1 MSLLESIQRPFDLKN
16 LGTPQLN
23 QLADELRRFI
33 IDSVSN
39 TGGHLAANLGTV
51 ELTIALH
58 RTLNLPHDKL
68 IWDVGHQAYAH
79 KILSGRREA
88 MSTLRTFGG
97 LSGFTKR
104 SESEYDPFGAG
115 HSSTSISAALGFAK
129 AFKMRGE
136 SHQAV
141 AVIGDGALTA
151 GQAFEALNHAGAG
164 KSNLLVVLNDNAMS
178 ISPNVGALNKHLA
191 RLMTSRSYQRARKD
205 GKQVFDLLGMAHLA
219 RRAKDQVKDIL
230 TPADT
235 PRALFEELGFR
246 YVGPVDGHDLETL
259 SDVLDNLST
268 QHGPRLLHVLTQ
280 KGRGYAPAEEDP
292 VRYHGV
298 STFNPYKL
306 EAEATPQKPTQRTAD
321 KAPIKQ
327 SFTQAFGDWLCA
339 AAAREPKLIGVT
351 PAMCEGSGMVDF
363 SMRFPERYFDVG
375 IAEQHAVTFA
385 GGLAAAGMKPV
396 MAIYSTFLQRGYDQA
411 VHDIALQNLPV
422 LFAIDRAGL
431 VGADGATHAG
441 LYDIAFLRCVPNIV
455 LFTPADESELV
466 RMLNTGLKHDG
477 PLAVR
482 YPRGGSAG
490 RAAPLAAVDE
500 SCPLGQAIWHKR
512 GQDCAILAF
521 GPLLHEALKAAES
534 LNCSVID
541 MRCVKPLDLDTLRE
555 AAATHTRL
563 VTLEDHAL
571 MGGAG
576 SAVLEALSDMGLQTP
591 VLRLGLPD
599 VITLQGTQS
608 ELYRHYGLD
617 AAGIVQHIT
626 QGAHGAACNPLINH
640 GIPC

>member
-1 MSLLESIQRPFDLKN
+1 MSLLESIHSPADLKS
-16 LGTPQLN
+16 LSTVQLN
-23 QLADELRRFI
+23 QLAGELRRFI

-58 RTLNLPHDKL
+58 RALDLPEDIL

-79 KILSGRREA
+79 KILTGRREA
-88 MSTLRTFGG
+88 MRDLRKFGG

-104 SESEYDPFGAG
+104 SESTYDPFGAG

-129 AFKMRGE
+129 AFKIRGE
-136 SHQAV
+136 THQAV

-164 KSNLLVVLNDNAMS
+164 KANLLVVLNDNAMS

-191 RLMTSRSYQRARKD
+191 RLITGRTYQRVRED
-205 GKQVFDLLGMAHLA
+205 GKQVFDLLGMAQLA
-219 RRAKDQVKDIL
+219 RRAKDQVKDMLMPIE
-230 TPADT
+230 THRT
-235 PRALFEELGFR
+235 LFEELGFR

-259 SDVLDNLST
+259 TDVLHNLST
-268 QHGPRLLHVLTQ
+268 QQGPRLLHVVTQ
-280 KGRGYAPAEEDP
+280 KGRGYAPAEADP
-292 VRYHGV
+292 VRFHGV

-306 EAEATPQKPTQRTAD
+306 EPTQAKPSTT
-321 KAPIKQ
+321 
-327 SFTQAFGDWLCA
+327 FTSAFGDWLCH
-339 AAAREPKLIGVT
+339 AAARDACLVGVT
-351 PAMCEGSGMVDF
+351 PAMSEGSGMVDF
-363 SMRFPERYFDVG
+363 SMQFPERYFDVG

-385 GGLAAAGMKPV
+385 GGLAAAGLKPV

-441 LYDIAFLRCVPNIV
+441 LYDIAFLRCIPNMQIY
-455 LFTPADESELV
+455 TPSDERELL
-466 RMLNTGLKHDG
+466 RMLDAGLAHDG
-477 PLAVR
+477 PVAVR
-482 YPRGGSAG
+482 YPRGGSG
-490 RAAPLAAVDE
+490 GQDAPMSATEPLNQAV
-500 SCPLGQAIWHKR
+500 WRKR
-512 GQDCAILAF
+512 GKDVAILAF
-521 GPLLHEALKAAES
+521 GPLLHEALKAAET
-534 LNCSVID
+534 LGCSVID
-541 MRCVKPLDLDTLRE
+541 MRSVKPLDLDTLR
-555 AAATHTRL
+555 AAATTHGQL

-576 SAVLEALSDMGLQTP
+576 SAVLEALCTMGIHTP

-599 VITLQGTQS
+599 VITVQGTQA
-608 ELYRHYGLD
+608 ELYHHYGLD
-617 AAGIVQHIT
+617 ASGIIQAIHVAT
-626 QGAHGAACNPLINH
+626 KT
-640 GIPC
+640 IPE

>member
-1 MSLLESIQRPFDLKN
+1 MSLLEAIHSPANLKI
-16 LGTPQLN
+16 LSAVQLN
-23 QLADELRRFI
+23 QLAGELRRFI
-33 IDSVSN
+33 IDSVSS

-51 ELTIALH
+51 ELTLALH
-58 RTLNLPHDKL
+58 RALNLPEDIL

-79 KILSGRREA
+79 KILSGRRQA
-88 MSTLRTFGG
+88 MNTLRQFGG

-104 SESEYDPFGAG
+104 AESDYDPFGAG

-129 AFKMRGE
+129 AFKIRGE
-136 SHQAV
+136 KHQAV

-164 KSNLLVVLNDNAMS
+164 KANLLVVLNDNAMS

-191 RLMTSRSYQRARKD
+191 RLITSRSYHRVRED
-205 GKQVFDLLGMAHLA
+205 GKQFFDLLGMVQLA
-219 RRAKDQVKDIL
+219 RRAKDQVKGIL
-230 TPADT
+230 TPLDT
-235 PRALFEELGFR
+235 QRALFEELGFR

-259 SDVLDNLST
+259 SDVLGNLASQT
-268 QHGPRLLHVLTQ
+268 GPRLLHVLTQ
-280 KGRGYAPAEEDP
+280 KGRGYAPAEADP

-306 EAEATPQKPTQRTAD
+306 EPTQASPKR
-321 KAPIKQ
+321 
-327 SFTQAFGDWLCA
+327 SFTSAFGDWLCSSA
-339 AAAREPKLIGVT
+339 ERNPRVVGVT

-363 SMRFPERYFDVG
+363 STRFAERYFDVG

-441 LYDIAFLRCVPNIV
+441 LYDIAFLRCVPNMVI
-455 LFTPADESELV
+455 LTPSDENELA
-466 RMLNTGLKHDG
+466 RMLNAGLAHDG
-477 PLAVR
+477 PVAVR
-482 YPRGGSAG
+482 YPRGGSGAT
-490 RAAPLAAVDE
+490 ATAPAPDE
-500 SCPLGQAIWHKR
+500 TCAFGQALWHRR
-512 GQDCAILAF
+512 GTHTAILAF
-521 GPLLHEALKAAES
+521 GPLLHEALKAAEQ
-534 LNCSVID
+534 LDVRGENLSVID
-541 MRCVKPLDLDTLRE
+541 MRSVKPLDLDTLRMV
-555 AAATHTRL
+555 ACTHERL
-563 VTLEDHAL
+563 LTLEDHAL

-576 SAVLEALSDMGLQTP
+576 SAVLEALSDMGLNTP

-599 VITLQGTQS
+599 VITLQGSQG

-617 AAGIVQHIT
+617 AAGIIQKL
-626 QGAHGAACNPLINH
+626 AATFP
-640 GIPC
+640 

>member
-1 MSLLESIQRPFDLKN
+1 MFLLESIHTPHDLKA
-16 LGTPQLN
+16 LSAVQLN
-23 QLADELRRFI
+23 QLAGELRHFI

-51 ELTIALH
+51 ELTLALH
-58 RTLNLPHDKL
+58 RVLNLPEDAL

-79 KILSGRREA
+79 KILTGRREA
-88 MSTLRTFGG
+88 MRGLRKFGG

-104 SESEYDPFGAG
+104 EESAFDPFGAG

-129 AFKMRGE
+129 AFMLRGE
-136 SHQAV
+136 THQAV

-151 GQAFEALNHAGAG
+151 GQAFEALNHAGTSKA
-164 KSNLLVVLNDNAMS
+164 NLLVVLNDNAMS

-191 RLMTSRSYQRARKD
+191 RLITGRTYQRVRED
-205 GKQVFDLLGMAHLA
+205 GKQVFDLLGMAQLA
-219 RRAKDQVKDIL
+219 RRAKDQVKDML
-230 TPADT
+230 TPIET
-235 PRALFEELGFR
+235 QRTLFEELGFR

-259 SDVLDNLST
+259 TEVLANLST

-280 KGRGYAPAEEDP
+280 KGRGYAPAEADP
-292 VRYHGV
+292 VRFHGV

-306 EAEATPQKPTQRTAD
+306 EPTQAKPKLT
-321 KAPIKQ
+321 
-327 SFTQAFGDWLCA
+327 FTSTFGDWLCHA
-339 AAAREPKLIGVT
+339 ATRDARVVGVT

-363 SMRFPERYFDVG
+363 SMQFPERYFDVG

-441 LYDIAFLRCVPNIV
+441 LYDIAFLRCIPNMQI
-455 LFTPADESELV
+455 FTPSDERELL
-466 RMLNTGLKHDG
+466 RMLDAGLAHDG
-477 PLAVR
+477 PVAVR
-482 YPRGGSAG
+482 YPRGGSG
-490 RAAPLAAVDE
+490 GQDAPMPETDPLNQAV
-500 SCPLGQAIWHKR
+500 WRKR
-512 GQDCAILAF
+512 GKDIAILAF
-521 GPLLHEALKAAES
+521 GSLLHEALKAAET
-534 LNCSVID
+534 LDCSVID
-541 MRCVKPLDLDTLRE
+541 MRSVKPLDLDTLR
-555 AAATHTRL
+555 AAATTHGQL

-576 SAVLEALSDMGLQTP
+576 SAVLEALCAMGIHTP

-599 VITLQGTQS
+599 VITVQGTQA

-617 AAGIVQHIT
+617 ADGIIKSIQPT
-626 QGAHGAACNPLINH
+626 D
-640 GIPC
+640 

>member
-1 MSLLESIQRPFDLKN
+1 MSLLKSIHTPHDLKA
-16 LGTPQLN
+16 LSTVQLN
-23 QLADELRRFI
+23 QLAGELRRFI

-51 ELTIALH
+51 ELTVALH
-58 RTLNLPHDKL
+58 RALNLPQDAL

-79 KILSGRREA
+79 KILTGRREA
-88 MSTLRTFGG
+88 MRDLRKFGG

-104 SESEYDPFGAG
+104 EESEYDPFGAG

-129 AFKMRGE
+129 AFKIRGE
-136 SHQAV
+136 THQAV

-164 KSNLLVVLNDNAMS
+164 KANLLVVLNDNAMS

-191 RLMTSRSYQRARKD
+191 RLITGRTYRRVRED
-205 GKQVFDLLGMAHLA
+205 GKQVFDLLGMAQLA
-219 RRAKDQVKDIL
+219 RRAKDQVKDML
-230 TPADT
+230 TPVESH
-235 PRALFEELGFR
+235 RALFEELGFR

-259 SDVLDNLST
+259 TDVLANLST
-268 QHGPRLLHVLTQ
+268 QTGPRLLHVLTQ
-280 KGRGYAPAEEDP
+280 KGRGYAPAEADP

-298 STFNPYKL
+298 GCFNPYKI
-306 EAEATPQKPTQRTAD
+306 EPEQSKPSTT
-321 KAPIKQ
+321 
-327 SFTQAFGDWLCA
+327 FTSAFGDWLCA
-339 AAAREPKLIGVT
+339 AAERHPSLVGVT

-363 SMRFPERYFDVG
+363 SMQFPERYFDVG

-441 LYDIAFLRCVPNIV
+441 LYDIAFLRCIPNMRI
-455 LFTPADESELV
+455 FIPSDESELL
-466 RMLNTGLKHDG
+466 RMLDAGLALTG
-477 PLAVR
+477 PVAVR
-482 YPRGGSAG
+482 YPRGGSGVTDTAG
-490 RAAPLAAVDE
+490 ATAYGT
-500 SCPLGQAIWHKR
+500 SPLGQAVWRRR
-512 GQDCAILAF
+512 GTHTAILAF

-534 LNCSVID
+534 LDCSVID
-541 MRCVKPLDLDTLRE
+541 MRSVKPLDLDML
-555 AAATHTRL
+555 ADVASTHAQL
-563 VTLEDHAL
+563 ITLEDHAL

-576 SAVLEALSDMGLQTP
+576 SAVLEALCELGIHTP
-591 VLRLGLPD
+591 VQRLGLPD
-599 VITLQGTQS
+599 VITVQGTQA

-617 AAGIVQHIT
+617 AAGIIKAIRQS
-626 QGAHGAACNPLINH
+626 
-640 GIPC
+640 IP

>member
-1 MSLLESIQRPFDLKN
+1 MSLLESSNTPHDLKA
-16 LGTPQLN
+16 LSAVQLN
-23 QLADELRRFI
+23 QLSGELRRFI

-51 ELTIALH
+51 ELTVALH
-58 RTLNLPHDKL
+58 RVLDLPDDAL

-79 KILSGRREA
+79 KILTGRREA
-88 MSTLRTFGG
+88 MRGLRKFGG

-104 SESEYDPFGAG
+104 EESEYDPFGAG

-129 AFKMRGE
+129 AFKIRGE
-136 SHQAV
+136 THQAV

-164 KSNLLVVLNDNAMS
+164 KANLLVVLNDNAMS

-191 RLMTSRSYQRARKD
+191 RLITGRTYQRVRED
-205 GKQVFDLLGMAHLA
+205 GKHVFDLLGMAQLA
-219 RRAKDQVKDIL
+219 RRAKEQVKDML
-230 TPADT
+230 TPIET
-235 PRALFEELGFR
+235 QRTLFEELGFR

-259 SDVLDNLST
+259 TDVLANLSSQT
-268 QHGPRLLHVLTQ
+268 GPRLLHVLTQ

-306 EAEATPQKPTQRTAD
+306 EPTLAKPKIT
-321 KAPIKQ
+321 
-327 SFTQAFGDWLCA
+327 FTSTFGDWLCH
-339 AAAREPKLIGVT
+339 AAARDERVVGVT

-441 LYDIAFLRCVPNIV
+441 LYDIAFLRCIPNMQI
-455 LFTPADESELV
+455 FTPSDESELV
-466 RMLNTGLKHDG
+466 RMLDAGLTQPG
-477 PLAVR
+477 PVAVR
-482 YPRGGSAG
+482 YPRGGSGVTDTTCAT
-490 RAAPLAAVDE
+490 AYE
-500 SCPLGQAIWHKR
+500 TCPFGQAIWRRR
-512 GQDCAILAF
+512 GPEKSEGKSKGTAILAF
-521 GPLLHEALKAAES
+521 GPLLHEALKAAGS
-534 LNCSVID
+534 LDCSVID
-541 MRCVKPLDLDTLRE
+541 MRSVKPLDRDTL
-555 AAATHTRL
+555 ADVASTHAQL
-563 VTLEDHAL
+563 ITLEDHAL

-576 SAVLEALSDMGLQTP
+576 SAVLEALSEMGIHIP
-591 VLRLGLPD
+591 VQRLGLPD
-599 VITLQGTQS
+599 VLTLQGTQA
-608 ELYRHYGLD
+608 ELYRHYELD
-617 AAGIVQHIT
+617 AAGI
-626 QGAHGAACNPLINH
+626 INT
-640 GIPC
+640 IQQSMP

>member
-1 MSLLESIQRPFDLKN
+1 MLLLESIHTPDDLKA
-16 LGTPQLN
+16 LSTTQLN
-23 QLADELRRFI
+23 QLAGEVRRFI

-58 RTLNLPHDKL
+58 RVLNLPHDAL

-88 MSTLRTFGG
+88 MFTLRQFGG

-104 SESEYDPFGAG
+104 SESTYDPFGAG

-129 AFKMRGE
+129 AFKMCGE
-136 SHQAV
+136 AHQAV

-164 KSNLLVVLNDNAMS
+164 KANLLVVLNDNAMS

-191 RLMTSRSYQRARKD
+191 RLITGRTYRRVRED
-205 GKQVFDLLGMAHLA
+205 GKHVFDLLGMAQLA
-219 RRAKDQVKDIL
+219 RRAKDQVKDML
-230 TPADT
+230 TPMET
-235 PRALFEELGFR
+235 QRTLFEELGFR

-259 SDVLDNLST
+259 IDVLGNLSAQT
-268 QHGPRLLHVLTQ
+268 GPRLLHVLTQ

-298 STFNPYKL
+298 GTFNPYKI
-306 EAEATPQKPTQRTAD
+306 EPTQTQA
-321 KAPIKQ
+321 KT
-327 SFTQAFGDWLCA
+327 SFTSTFGDWLCD
-339 AAAREPKLIGVT
+339 AAAREPKLVGVT
-351 PAMCEGSGMVDF
+351 PAMSEGSGMVNF
-363 SMRFPERYFDVG
+363 SLRFPERYFDVG

-441 LYDIAFLRCVPNIV
+441 LYDIAFLRCIPNMQI
-455 LFTPADESELV
+455 FTPSDERELV
-466 RMLNTGLKHDG
+466 RMLDAGLAHLG
-477 PLAVR
+477 PVAVR
-482 YPRGGSAG
+482 YPRGGSG
-490 RAAPLAAVDE
+490 AALLAHAATDETRSITQAV
-500 SCPLGQAIWHKR
+500 WRKR
-512 GQDCAILAF
+512 GKDTAILAF
-521 GPLLHEALKAAES
+521 GPLLHEALKAAED
-534 LNCSVID
+534 LGCSVID
-541 MRCVKPLDLDTLRE
+541 MRSVKPLDMDALRQ

-576 SAVLEALSDMGLQTP
+576 SAVLEALCDMGLQTP

-599 VITLQGTQS
+599 VITLQGSQA

-617 AAGIVQHIT
+617 AEGILHAIQR
-626 QGAHGAACNPLINH
+626 INH
-640 GIPC
+640 PE

>member
-1 MSLLESIQRPFDLKN
+1 MSLLERIQHPFDLKN
-16 LGTPQLN
+16 LSTTQLN

-33 IDSVSN
+33 IDSVSR

-58 RTLNLPHDKL
+58 RALNLPHDKL

-88 MSTLRTFGG
+88 MSTLRKFGG

-136 SHQAV
+136 AHQAV

-164 KSNLLVVLNDNAMS
+164 KANLLVVLNDNAMS

-191 RLMTSRSYQRARKD
+191 RLITGRTYRRVRED
-205 GKQVFDLLGMAHLA
+205 GKHVFDLLGMAQLA
-219 RRAKDQVKDIL
+219 RRAKDQVKDML
-230 TPADT
+230 TPIET
-235 PRALFEELGFR
+235 QRTLFEELGFR
-246 YVGPVDGHDLETL
+246 YVGPVDGHDIETL
-259 SDVLDNLST
+259 TDVLSNLSAQT
-268 QHGPRLLHVLTQ
+268 GPRLLHVLTQ

-298 STFNPYKL
+298 STFNPYKI
-306 EAEATPQKPTQRTAD
+306 EPPQA
-321 KAPIKQ
+321 KAKT
-327 SFTQAFGDWLCA
+327 SFTSAFGDWLCA
-339 AAAREPKLIGVT
+339 AAERNNKVVGVT

-441 LYDIAFLRCVPNIV
+441 LYDIAFLRCVPNMLI
-455 LFTPADESELV
+455 FTPSDESELA
-466 RMLNTGLKHDG
+466 RMLNAGLSHDG
-477 PLAVR
+477 PVAVR
-482 YPRGGSAG
+482 YPRGGSALS
-490 RAAPLAAVDE
+490 AAPLAAVDE
-500 SCPLGQAIWHKR
+500 SCPPGQAIWRQR

-521 GPLLHEALKAAES
+521 GSLLHEALKAAES
-534 LNCSVID
+534 LDCSVID
-541 MRCVKPLDLDTLRE
+541 MRCVKPLDLAALRE

-576 SAVLEALSDMGLQTP
+576 SAVLEALCDMGLQTP

-617 AAGIVQHIT
+617 AAGIIQRI
-626 QGAHGAACNPLINH
+626 A
-640 GIPC
+640 

>member
-1 MSLLESIQRPFDLKN
+1 MSLLESIRTPHDLKA
-16 LGTPQLN
+16 LSTVQLN
-23 QLADELRRFI
+23 QLAGEVRRFI

-58 RTLNLPHDKL
+58 RALNLPHDAL
-68 IWDVGHQAYAH
+68 IWDVGHQAYTH
-79 KILSGRREA
+79 KILSGRRTA
-88 MSTLRTFGG
+88 MGTLRKFGG

-104 SESEYDPFGAG
+104 SESAYDPFGAG

-129 AFKMRGE
+129 AFKIRGE
-136 SHQAV
+136 AHQAV

-164 KSNLLVVLNDNAMS
+164 KANLLVVLNDNAMS

-191 RLMTSRSYQRARKD
+191 RLITGRTYQRVRED
-205 GKQVFDLLGMAHLA
+205 GKQVFSLLGMAQLA
-219 RRAKDQVKDIL
+219 RRAKDQVKDML
-230 TPADT
+230 TPIET
-235 PRALFEELGFR
+235 QRTLFEELGFR

-259 SDVLDNLST
+259 TDVLANLST
-268 QHGPRLLHVLTQ
+268 QTGPRLLHVLTQ
-280 KGRGYAPAEEDP
+280 KGRGYAPAEADP

-298 STFNPYKL
+298 GCFNPYKI
-306 EAEATPQKPTQRTAD
+306 EPAQSKPSTT
-321 KAPIKQ
+321 
-327 SFTQAFGDWLCA
+327 FTSAFGDWLCTA
-339 AAAREPKLIGVT
+339 AEHHPSLVGVT

-411 VHDIALQNLPV
+411 LHDIALQNLPV

-441 LYDIAFLRCVPNIV
+441 LYDIAFLRCIPNMVI
-455 LFTPADESELV
+455 LTPSDENELA
-466 RMLNTGLKHDG
+466 RMLNAGLSHDG
-477 PLAVR
+477 PVAVR
-482 YPRGGSAG
+482 YPRGGSG
-490 RAAPLAAVDE
+490 GTGTPLATPDE
-500 SCPLGQAIWHKR
+500 TCPPGQAVWRKR
-512 GQDCAILAF
+512 GSADGQGTAILAF

-534 LNCSVID
+534 LDCSVID
-541 MRCVKPLDLDTLRE
+541 MRSVKPLDINTLRE
-555 AAATHTRL
+555 AASTHSQL
-563 VTLEDHAL
+563 ITLEDHAL

-576 SAVLEALSDMGLQTP
+576 SAVLEALCEMGIHIP

-599 VITLQGTQS
+599 VITVQGTQS

-617 AAGIVQHIT
+617 AAGILQRLT
-626 QGAHGAACNPLINH
+626 
-640 GIPC
+640 

>member
-1 MSLLESIQRPFDLKN
+1 MSLLERIQHPFDLKN
-16 LGTPQLN
+16 LSTTQLN

-33 IDSVSN
+33 IDSVSR

-58 RTLNLPHDKL
+58 RALNLPHDKL

-88 MSTLRTFGG
+88 MSTLRKFGG

-136 SHQAV
+136 AHQAV

-164 KSNLLVVLNDNAMS
+164 KANLLVVLNDNAMS

-191 RLMTSRSYQRARKD
+191 RLITGRTYRRVRED
-205 GKQVFDLLGMAHLA
+205 GKHVFDLLGMAQLA
-219 RRAKDQVKDIL
+219 RRAKDQVKDML
-230 TPADT
+230 TPIET
-235 PRALFEELGFR
+235 QRTLFEELGFR
-246 YVGPVDGHDLETL
+246 YVGPVDGHDIETL
-259 SDVLDNLST
+259 TDVLCNLSAQT
-268 QHGPRLLHVLTQ
+268 GPRLLHVLTQ

-298 STFNPYKL
+298 STFNPYKI
-306 EAEATPQKPTQRTAD
+306 EPPQA
-321 KAPIKQ
+321 KAKT
-327 SFTQAFGDWLCA
+327 SFTSAFGDWLCA
-339 AAAREPKLIGVT
+339 AAERNNKVVGVT

-431 VGADGATHAG
+431 VGPDGPTHAG
-441 LYDIAFLRCVPNIV
+441 NFDYSFLRCVPNLV
-455 LFTPADESELV
+455 VMAPADENEC
-466 RMLNTGLKHDG
+466 RQMLYTGFQLSQ
-477 PLAVR
+477 PAAVR
-482 YPRGGSAG
+482 YPRGKGSGITPEREMRALPVGKADIRRRG
-490 RAAPLAAVDE
+490 RDLA
-500 SCPLGQAIWHKR
+500 L
-512 GQDCAILAF
+512 LAF
-521 GPLLHEALKAAES
+521 GSMVGVAEAVAER
-534 LNCSVID
+534 LGATVVN
-541 MRCVKPLDLDTLRE
+541 MRFVKPLDE
-555 AAATHTRL
+555 AAVVQLAAEHRWL
-563 VTLEDHAL
+563 VTLEENAVA
-571 MGGAG
+571 GGAG
-576 SAVLEALSDMGLQTP
+576 SAVNECLAARGIQVP
-591 VLRLGLPD
+591 VRNIGLPD
-599 VITLQGTQS
+599 RFVDQGERG
-608 ELYRHYGLD
+608 ELLAECGLD
-617 AAGIVQHIT
+617 AAGVLRQLADWGLAIP
-626 QGAHGAACNPLINH
+626 ALSAADT
-640 GIPC
+640 

>member
-1 MSLLESIQRPFDLKN
+1 MSLLTSIESPSDLKS
-16 LGTPQLN
+16 LSTAQLN
-23 QLADELRRFI
+23 QLAEELRRFI

-51 ELTIALH
+51 ELTVALH
-58 RTLNLPHDKL
+58 RVLDLPKDVL

-79 KILSGRREA
+79 KILTGRREA
-88 MSTLRTFGG
+88 MSTLRKFGG

-104 SESEYDPFGAG
+104 EESEYDPFGAG

-129 AFKMRGE
+129 AFKIRGE
-136 SHQAV
+136 AHHAV

-164 KSNLLVVLNDNAMS
+164 KANLLVVLNDNAMS

-191 RLMTSRSYQRARKD
+191 RLITSRSYLRARED
-205 GKQVFDLLGMAHLA
+205 GKQFFDLLGMVQLA
-219 RRAKDQVKDIL
+219 RRAKDQVKGLL
-230 TPADT
+230 TT
-235 PRALFEELGFR
+235 VETQRALFEELGFR

-259 SDVLDNLST
+259 TDVLGNLSE
-268 QHGPRLLHVLTQ
+268 QQGPRLLHVLTQ
-280 KGRGYAPAEEDP
+280 KGRGYAPAEADP

-298 STFNPYKL
+298 STFNPYKI
-306 EAEATPQKPTQRTAD
+306 EPAQAKPSVT
-321 KAPIKQ
+321 
-327 SFTQAFGDWLCA
+327 FTSTFGDWLCHA
-339 AAAREPKLIGVT
+339 AERDERIVGIT

-363 SMRFPERYFDVG
+363 SMRFAQRYFDVG

-441 LYDIAFLRCVPNIV
+441 LYDIAFLRCVPNMRIM
-455 LFTPADESELV
+455 TPSDEGELV
-466 RMLNTGLKHDG
+466 RMLDAGLAHAG
-477 PLAVR
+477 PVAVR
-482 YPRGGSAG
+482 YPRGGSCASSTQ
-490 RAAPLAAVDE
+490 LATVDE
-500 SCPLGQAIWHKR
+500 TSPPDEAVWRRR
-512 GQDCAILAF
+512 GSSDGKQIAILAF
-521 GPLLHEALKAAES
+521 GPLLHEALKAAEQLDANS
-534 LNCSVID
+534 ISIID
-541 MRCVKPLDLDTLRE
+541 MRSVKPLDLDTLRD
-555 AAATHTRL
+555 AASTHSQL
-563 VTLEDHAL
+563 ITLEDHAL

-576 SAVLEALSDMGLQTP
+576 SAVLEALCDMNIHTP

-599 VITLQGTQS
+599 VITVQGTQA

-617 AAGIVQHIT
+617 AAGIIK
-626 QGAHGAACNPLINH
+626 AINPM
-640 GIPC
+640 

>member
-1 MSLLESIQRPFDLKN
+1 MSLLESIHSPDDLKA
-16 LGTPQLN
+16 LSTTQLN
-23 QLADELRRFI
+23 QLAGEMRRFI

-51 ELTIALH
+51 ELTITLH
-58 RTLNLPHDKL
+58 RALNLPHDKL

-88 MSTLRTFGG
+88 MSTLRKFGG

-164 KSNLLVVLNDNAMS
+164 KANLLVVLNDNAMS

-191 RLMTSRSYQRARKD
+191 RLITGRTYRRVRED
-205 GKQVFDLLGMAHLA
+205 GKHVFDLLGMAQLA
-219 RRAKDQVKDIL
+219 RRAKDQVKDML
-230 TPADT
+230 TPIET
-235 PRALFEELGFR
+235 QRTLFEELGFR
-246 YVGPVDGHDLETL
+246 YFGPVDGHDIETL
-259 SDVLDNLST
+259 TDVLGNLSLQT
-268 QHGPRLLHVLTQ
+268 GPRLLHVLTQ

-298 STFNPYKL
+298 STFNPYKI
-306 EAEATPQKPTQRTAD
+306 EPTQA
-321 KAPIKQ
+321 KAKT
-327 SFTQAFGDWLCA
+327 SFTSAFGDWLCGA
-339 AAAREPKLIGVT
+339 AERDDNVVGVT
-351 PAMCEGSGMVDF
+351 PAMCEGSGMADF

-441 LYDIAFLRCVPNIV
+441 LYDIAFLRCVPNMLI
-455 LFTPADESELV
+455 FTPSDESELA
-466 RMLNTGLKHDG
+466 RMLNTGLAHTG
-477 PLAVR
+477 PVAVR
-482 YPRGGSAG
+482 YPRGGSG
-490 RAAPLAAVDE
+490 AAATPLAAADE
-500 SCPLGQAIWHKR
+500 TCPLAQAVWRKR
-512 GQDCAILAF
+512 GKDIAILAF
-521 GPLLHEALKAAES
+521 GPLLHEALQAAEQRG
-534 LNCSVID
+534 CSVID
-541 MRCVKPLDLDTLRE
+541 MRSVKPLDINTLRE
-555 AAATHTRL
+555 AASTHRQL

-576 SAVLEALSDMGLQTP
+576 SAVLEALCEMDIHIP

-599 VITLQGTQS
+599 VITLQGTQA

-617 AAGIVQHIT
+617 AAGILQRLT
-626 QGAHGAACNPLINH
+626 QSA
-640 GIPC
+640 PCASISAP